1 MILVNTTFHVES
13 GLESE
18 WIDWAHGVYIATAVS
33 AGYRHPLLMR
43 IFSREDNG
51 GTTYALQIQC
61 DGPREAADWLDR
73 LQPGLLDEIAGRWQ
87 QRVLHFTTMMEEVTR
102 D

>member
-1 MILVNTTFHVES
+1 MILVNTTFLVES
-13 GLESE
+13 GLEGE
-18 WIDWAHGVYIATAVS
+18 WTVWAHTVYIPTAVS

-43 IFSREDNG
+43 VFSQEDNG

-61 DGPREAADWLDR
+61 DGMPEASDWLDK
-73 LQPGLLDEIAGRWQ
+73 LQPVLLDEISRRWG
-87 QRVLHFTTMMEEVTR
+87 QRVLHFTTMMEEVER